1 MKKVIMLMVVLFTTV
16 GAYAQFEKGK
26 WYANASLTGLGLSHS
41 KYEGTKFGFSMN
53 GGAFVADNV
62 AILLNF
68 KGNYVEHGMDATT
81 IGAQGRYYF
90 ASCGVYGG
98 LGMSYKY
105 LSGAGEKENLYC
117 LTPELGYAFF
127 LGKNITVEPT
137 IYYDLS
143 FKDISHYSEL
153 GFKIGFGFYF

>member
-16 GAYAQFEKGK
+16 GIAYAQFEKGK

-68 KGNYVEHGMDATT
+68 QRKLCRTRRWMLQPLVLKAV
-81 IGAQGRYYF
+81 IILQA
-90 ASCGVYGG
+90 AVYTADWEC
-98 LGMSYKY
+98 LINICLVPVKRKY
-105 LSGAGEKENLYC
+105 LLSDSRTRLCNSFSG
-117 LTPELGYAFF
+117 
-127 LGKNITVEPT
+127 
-137 IYYDLS
+137 
-143 FKDISHYSEL
+143 
-153 GFKIGFGFYF
+153 KI

>member
-81 IGAQGRYYF
+81 IGAQSRYYF

-105 LSGAGEKENLYC
+105 LSGASEKENIYC
-117 LTPELGYAFF
+117 RTRLC
-127 LGKNITVEPT
+127 I
-137 IYYDLS
+137 LS
-143 FKDISHYSEL
+143 REKYNGRTCYL
-153 GFKIGFGFYF
+153 L

>member
-81 IGAQGRYYF
+81 VGAQGRYYF

-105 LSGAGEKENLYC
+105 LSGPVK
-117 LTPELGYAFF
+117 
-127 LGKNITVEPT
+127 K
-137 IYYDLS
+137 
-143 FKDISHYSEL
+143 KIS
-153 GFKIGFGFYF
+153 IV